1 MPPIHQPDAQA
12 PLLLPVCPDCLKPMQ
27 FKIAAPNKERLLHVL
42 FACDC
47 GRVGDQI
54 VGDMLVIRSGASM

>member
-1 MPPIHQPDAQA
+1 
-12 PLLLPVCPDCLKPMQ
+12 MQ